1 MKILII
7 EDDKSLVATL
17 KEFLEQEG
25 YFVDYFHNLDDIEDY
40 VILNK
45 YNLIILDVML
55 GERNGFEFLQIIRGE
70 IDRPIILL
78 TAKDTKEDMLKGFG
92 LGADDY
98 VTKPFDADLLLARIK
113 SHLRGKKNEEVRHFD
128 TFFDLSTGVI
138 KKDDNST
145 SLTNAELEIVKLL
158 YENKGQ
164 IFSKERIVN
173 RVCSKY
179 DATNR
184 VVVCHIYNIRKKLSE
199 IDGDDHIK
207 NRWGVGYL
215 WKEQ

>member
-7 EDDKSLVATL
+7 EDDKGLVATL

-25 YFVDYFHNLDDIEDY
+25 YFVDYYHSIDDIEDY

-55 GERNGFEFLQIIRGE
+55 GESNGFDFLQIVRGE

-113 SHLRGKKNEEVRHFD
+113 SHLRGEKNEEVRYFD
-128 TFFDLSTGVI
+128 TFFDLSTGII
-138 KKDDNST
+138 KKDGNST

-158 YENKGQ
+158 YRNKGQ
-164 IFSKERIVN
+164 IFSKEKIVN
-173 RVCSKY
+173 RVSSRY
-179 DATNR
+179 DTTNR

-199 IDGDDHIK
+199 IDGDDPIE